1 MTIKGPNKDRNAVR
15 IKDIAAKAG
24 VSTGTVDRVLHNRG
38 RVSEA
43 VKERVLHIAKEL
55 SYEPNMLARAL
66 VSKREFRI
74 AALIPDPSVDSYWSA
89 PRDGIEKAEKEL
101 QQYGVF
107 VTQHLF
113 NQFNVES
120 FKEAAEEVSAVGY
133 DGILMAPVFYRESLS
148 YLSRWKRQ
156 GIPFNLFNTHIPDYE
171 PLAYIGQDSY
181 QSGVLAAKLLHY
193 GQKSPAVFV
202 VAHIDEDVP
211 NSSHLLKKEQ
221 GFLDYFDQHTSGEFQ
236 LVHAE
241 LNESANEAVFAKQ
254 LDGLLAGNPATAGFF
269 VTTSKANTIASY
281 LYTRNLKHIRLVG
294 YDLLKKNL
302 SFLEKG
308 VINFLI
314 NQNPRKQGY
323 FGINLLID
331 HLIFKK
337 KVSPIKY
344 LPLDVITWENLH
356 YYIESDL

>member
-1 MTIKGPNKDRNAVR
+1 
-15 IKDIAAKAG
+15 
-24 VSTGTVDRVLHNRG
+24 VD
-38 RVSEA
+38 
-43 VKERVLHIAKEL
+43 
-55 SYEPNMLARAL
+55 
-66 VSKREFRI
+66 
-74 AALIPDPSVDSYWSA
+74 
-89 PRDGIEKAEKEL
+89 
-101 QQYGVF
+101 
-107 VTQHLF
+107 QHLF
-113 NQFNVES
+113 NQFDVES
-120 FKEAAEEVSAVGY
+120 FKQAAENVSAVVY
-133 DGILMAPVFYRESLS
+133 DGILVAPVFYRESLT
-148 YLSRWKRQ
+148 YLSRWKRS
-156 GIPFNLFNTHIPDYE
+156 GIPFNLFNTHVPDYE

-193 GQKSPAVFV
+193 GQPTPAAFI

-221 GFLDYFDQHTSGEFQ
+221 GFKDYFAQHTDGSFQ

-241 LNESANEAVFAKQ
+241 LSESANEAVFSKQ
-254 LDGLLAGNPATAGFF
+254 LDRLLAENPGTAGFF

-281 LYTRNLKHIRLVG
+281 LYSKNLKHIRLVG

-323 FGINLLID
+323 FGIHLLID

-337 KVSPIKY
+337 KISPIKY